1 MPVIMNPVD
10 LLNQVSD
17 YAERKRPQSNIQDAT
32 FFYLKT
38 PTSNPY
44 SNTVGDWG
52 KTMGDGNGKINI
64 SNLSWTETNAPGQG
78 HTVQNAF
85 NVTND
90 TVTSWPS
97 GSGSYDNEIGGYV
110 LNRESKHWKTIF
122 SAYKESIKEQLSI
135 ADVQES
141 DVQYIILKPFK
152 VSRYNITNGSYHV
165 DCQVE
170 VKGYKF
176 ATATFN
182 LWDDEADAYKFY
194 SAKDYKVG
202 SPVEFPREM
211 NKTGYTFSGWYLD
224 EGRTQPVGDS
234 YTINDNVD
242 FYAKYEKEQL
252 PTPKTY
258 TVIFDANGGAWD
270 QNVTIDGYTFND
282 VANKTMATNSTL
294 LASDTI
300 SDVTHP
306 KKENAVFKG
315 WAASPTA
322 TADEAILA
330 FSYESPFTVAKLKE
344 WTEAT
349 GATITLYAIW
359 DESPITYKYTI
370 IQHFMN
376 EKGKQDGE
384 PSVNPTGT
392 AAKDTLISNLIPSNL
407 ISADTRY
414 SFNGKEYLYEN
425 AKVDT
430 ENYTGNETLQADNTQ
445 IHLYYYLDSWKDG
458 KGNNPDSKT
467 DGDGIP
473 DYKQILVEY
482 HAIPETEGTVTP
494 AVEVHTLDA
503 NKTPITLDGS
513 KAEKVAN
520 SNFVFAYWIS
530 GNVDNSKTAD
540 QIEAGAISYNA
551 QLSDVQVTPEGGETY
566 IYTAIFLKDVVGN
579 PDGPDGIP
587 DI

>member
-1 MPVIMNPVD
+1 MTYTDGVEEEVFAD
-10 LLNQVSD
+10 QVH
-17 YAERKRPQSNIQDAT
+17 SNLINGDRT
-32 FFYLKT
+32 PDFNGT
-38 PTSNPY
+38 PTR
-44 SNTVGDWG
+44 
-52 KTMGDGNGKINI
+52 NGYQFTG
-64 SNLSWTETNAPGQG
+64 WEPAVAG
-78 HTVQNAF
+78 
-85 NVTND
+85 
-90 TVTSWPS
+90 TVT
-97 GSGSYDNEIGGYV
+97 GNAVY
-110 LNRESKHWKTIF
+110 
-122 SAYKESIKEQLSI
+122 
-135 ADVQES
+135 
-141 DVQYIILKPFK
+141 
-152 VSRYNITNGSYHV
+152 
-165 DCQVE
+165 
-170 VKGYKF
+170 
-176 ATATFN
+176 TAQ
-182 LWDDEADAYKFY
+182 W
-194 SAKDYKVG
+194 
-202 SPVEFPREM
+202 
-211 NKTGYTFSGWYLD
+211 
-224 EGRTQPVGDS
+224 
-234 YTINDNVD
+234 
-242 FYAKYEKEQL
+242 EKEEV
-252 PTPKTY
+252 PY
-258 TVIFDANGGAWD
+258 TVIFNANGGAWD

-344 WTEAT
+344 WTKAT

-414 SFNGKEYLYEN
+414 SSNGKEYLYEN

-458 KGNNPDSKT
+458 KGNNPDSKN

-473 DYKQILVEY
+473 DYK
-482 HAIPETEGTVTP
+482 
-494 AVEVHTLDA
+494 
-503 NKTPITLDGS
+503 
-513 KAEKVAN
+513 
-520 SNFVFAYWIS
+520 
-530 GNVDNSKTAD
+530 
-540 QIEAGAISYNA
+540 
-551 QLSDVQVTPEGGETY
+551 
-566 IYTAIFLKDVVGN
+566 
-579 PDGPDGIP
+579 
-587 DI
+587 